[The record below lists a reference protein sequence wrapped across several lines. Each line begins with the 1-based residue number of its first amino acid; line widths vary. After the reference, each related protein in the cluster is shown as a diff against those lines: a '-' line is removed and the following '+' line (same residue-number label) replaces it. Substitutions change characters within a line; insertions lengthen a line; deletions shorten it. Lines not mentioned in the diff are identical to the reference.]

1 MRYPFLTAC
10 NPPVPSAVRL
20 LVFVAA
26 SALSG
31 VFGAAVVAA
40 PVAEP
45 MVIDAGG
52 PGGNG
57 VAGMTSNLPPEGL
70 QSLRWL
76 EPPTDDFELRS
87 DWGRVRTASLLRGVS
102 GQHFSLEADLAPGR
116 WTVIAFLDDGFEDS
130 HLVEISIDGR
140 RMAHGLREFG
150 RASEPV
156 SPPICRYRV
165 VQFEFDATG
174 ATRVGFGHPSGEAR
188 LLALKFLPM
197 DWQDTERIRWY
208 RDRVQAIGSIDSI
221 ENPEAIQ
228 VELKVEASS
237 PDMRNFAAYWLAQL
251 ELLAE
256 AEKWHDAR
264 GWDWVS
270 VKTASKQTTRYK
282 IAVGLLDGLAEH
294 PAGSAFALRD
304 RAQWRRARILH
315 HLWLEMHNESDRSAA
330 ASDLAALRSRFPSHR
345 LVAMYSGER
354 FTDDRAVQPGEPG
367 APAWARAQFEVL
379 QRLRRV
385 AHYWV
390 DERQASNGEMGGMPD
405 DDVEMFRW
413 WPALWFTGDAK
424 ALAGFARMAE
434 GIWFN
439 RGMHLGYSRAPRDV
453 EHSAEF
459 VADTVP
465 MMAFL
470 TASELWIDRLAWSH
484 RHMRDLWTGVNS
496 EGQLQFKSAWIGATT
511 IQSDPPKNRD
521 LAMNARAA
529 KAVRFLAWLRGDEGA
544 DELLHRW
551 SRTWVAAAGRTD
563 KGKPPGLFPASL
575 RWPDAAF
582 NGDEPSWHAANMYW
596 RYFDWDGGGQ
606 LYDQLLFSWVRTA
619 DDSLHEPMLATLAF
633 LAEWSA
639 RGTRTGLP
647 AGSAE
652 WAARELLESSGF
664 WGVVTQWRLET
675 GNSRFDDLLLKHGP
689 PFLRYKLTGDA
700 ELLAEGIER
709 SLLDELRH
717 NTEMRTT
724 EVLFTDRV
732 YVSRPVG
739 NWEGRDL
746 LAGMITGNHSP
757 GALSPYFQVSWDDA
771 PEGFTALVTDAGSD
785 RFHAELFLHG
795 NAAVINPRLF
805 RLSPGNYAVSL
816 SADGVPIGG
825 QMETIA
831 NRGQRVRLDVPRGTL
846 VKVAITRENGR

>member
-1 MRYPFLTAC
+1 
-10 NPPVPSAVRL
+10 
-20 LVFVAA
+20 
-26 SALSG
+26 
-31 VFGAAVVAA
+31 
-40 PVAEP
+40 
-45 MVIDAGG
+45 
-52 PGGNG
+52 
-57 VAGMTSNLPPEGL
+57 MTSRLPPEGL
-70 QSLRWL
+70 QGLRWL
-76 EPPTDDFELRS
+76 EPPAGDFELPS
-87 DWGRVRTASLLRGVS
+87 NWAKIRTTSLLRGVS
-102 GQHFSLEADLAPGR
+102 GRRFSLEADLVPGR
-116 WTVIAFLDDGFEDS
+116 WTVIAFLDDGHADS
-130 HLVEISIDGR
+130 HLTEISIDGQ
-140 RMAHGLREFG
+140 RMESGLREFG
-150 RASEPV
+150 RESEPA

-174 ATRVGFGHPSGEAR
+174 ATRVGFAHPSREAR

-197 DWQDTERIRWY
+197 EWQDTERIRWY
-208 RDRVQAIGSIDSI
+208 RDRLQALGSIEST
-221 ENPEAIQ
+221 ENPKAIQ
-228 VELKVEASS
+228 VELETEAGS

-270 VKTASKQTTRYK
+270 AMTASSMFTRYK
-282 IAVGLLDGLAEH
+282 IAVGLLDGLADH
-294 PAGSAFALRD
+294 PAGSGFALRD
-304 RAQWRRARILH
+304 RAQWRRARLLH
-315 HLWLEMHNESDRSAA
+315 HIWLEQHMESDRAA
-330 ASDLAALRSRFPSHR
+330 AESDLAALRVRFPSHR
-345 LVAMYSGER
+345 LVAMYSGVR
-354 FTDDRAVQPGEPG
+354 FPDHLAVQPGESG
-367 APAWARAQFEVL
+367 APAWSKAQHEAL
-379 QRLRRV
+379 LRLRKI

-390 DERQASNGEMGGMPD
+390 DERQASNGEMGGKPD

-413 WPALWFTGDAK
+413 WPALWFTGDVK
-424 ALAGFARMAE
+424 ARAGFTRMAE
-434 GIWFN
+434 GAWFN
-439 RGMHLGYSRAPRDV
+439 RGLHLGYSRAPRDV
-453 EHSAEF
+453 EHSAEY

-470 TASELWIDRLAWSH
+470 TASDVWIDRLAWSH

-496 EGQLQFKSAWIGATT
+496 EGRLQFKSAWIGATS

-529 KAVRFLAWLRGDEGA
+529 KAVRFLAWLRDDEGA

-551 SRTWVAAAGRTD
+551 SRTWVAAAARTD

-582 NGDEPSWHAANMYW
+582 NGDEPSWHAAKMYW
-596 RYFDWDGGGQ
+596 RYFDWDGDGQ

-619 DDSLHEPMLATLAF
+619 DGSLHEPMLATLAF
-633 LAEWSA
+633 LTEWSA
-639 RGTRTGLP
+639 RGTRTGSP

-652 WAARELLESSGF
+652 WAARQLLESAEF

-675 GNSRFDDLLLKHGP
+675 GNPRFDALLLKHGP

-700 ELLAEGIER
+700 EPLAEGIER

-732 YVSRPVG
+732 YVSRAVG

-757 GALSPYFQVSWDDA
+757 GALSPYFHVSWDDA

-795 NAAVINPRLF
+795 TAAVINPRLF
-805 RLSPGNYAVSL
+805 RLSPGDYVVSL
-816 SADGVPIGG
+816 TAGGVPSGSRR
-825 QMETIA
+825 ETITSP
-831 NRGQRVRLDVPRGTL
+831 GQRVRLDVPRGTL
-846 VKVAITRENGR
+846 VKVAITREEAK